1 MTITINDITVK
12 IKLLKSETILAQATV
27 ILFDVWKEHGWKV
40 LKSDRPH
47 PKHQDCLW
55 FQAPSYRLGNSWHEI
70 VFIDDLELYEA
81 VIEKIYNAYH
91 LAKSKQPYQGE
102 KDEGINPEDVDLGD
116 IDL

>member
-47 PKHQDCLW
+47 PKFQDYLW
-55 FQAPSYRLGNSWHEI
+55 FQAPSYTFMGKYWEI
-70 VFIDDLELYEA
+70 VFIDDNELYEA
-81 VIEKIYNAYH
+81 VIEKIYDAYC
-91 LAKSKQPYQGE
+91 LARSKNPARSE
-102 KDEGINPEDVDLGD
+102 KEEIVTEEVNLDDINL
-116 IDL
+116 